1 MKSFLAYV
9 AEDIIQKYGTDLSRT
24 AVVFP
29 NKRASLF
36 LNDQLARLT
45 NGKPLWSPAYI
56 TISELF
62 RKQSSLTV
70 GDPIKLV
77 CDLHKSFCLHT
88 GSDETLD
95 KFYSW
100 GQLLI
105 SDFDDIDKNMADA
118 DRVFANLRDI
128 HELDDLSYLTDEQRQ
143 LLKHFFSHFTE
154 EHETELK
161 QRFLRLWS
169 HFADIYHDFNERLAK
184 QGLAYEGALYRSVVT
199 PVASPTASPA
209 VSPAASPTTTPVVSP
224 TGLSS
229 GLSSD
234 YPYDRYLFVGF
245 NLLQKVE
252 QQLFSQLQKAGKA
265 RFYWDFDH
273 YYMQQHEAGHY
284 IATYLKYFPNELD
297 SQREDIYKNFQQ
309 PKDVTYLAAP
319 TEHIQARYVSSWL
332 RDKERYKDGRRTAI
346 VLCNEQ
352 LLPTVIHCL
361 PDEVEKVNITT
372 GYPLSQT
379 PVASFIQSYYEM
391 QLGGH
396 TPRLVRAFRRHPY
409 YRYLT
414 DDAQPLLHLLRQIAA
429 TAAAV
434 PPSATIPDASP
445 SGITSVSPSGTSDPL
460 FQESLFRA
468 YTLVNRL
475 QALIESGD
483 LQVSDTTLQRLV
495 SQLIQQTSIPFHGEP
510 AEGIQ
515 VMGVLETRNLD
526 FDHVLLLSCNEGNM
540 PKGVNDSSFIPH
552 SIRHAYE
559 LTTVENKVSIY
570 SYYFHRLLQRAKD
583 VTVLWNNATEDGQRG
598 EMSRFMLQLMVES
611 GHTITQHTLQS
622 GKTIARYT
630 PTAIEKTPHVMEL
643 LYQQFTGDEE
653 ALLSPSAINK
663 YMRCQLQFYYRY
675 IAGIKEPDQPD
686 DEQELDNRIFGNIF
700 HEAADALYH
709 QLPKH
714 VTREALD
721 QLLKSK
727 IAIEKA
733 VDDAFHKE
741 LPNAVIGGLH
751 LINRE
756 VIIRYLRQL
765 IEIDKALAPF
775 DILGLEC
782 DVFRQLAVGSQQSA
796 GSRLLRLG
804 GRIDR
809 LDQMNDGRIRVVD
822 YKTGSHKLK
831 PLASVDDIFDPAKI
845 HDHSDYY
852 LQTFVYADI
861 VSHQQ
866 ASQRH
871 TLTERTAK
879 NPVSPALL
887 FIQHAAA
894 KDYDPTLCF
903 GKERITD
910 VADHSERFNELLENK
925 VNEIFSQN
933 IPFTPTTDL
942 KVCRTCPYLQMCRR

>member
-1 MKSFLAYV
+1 MKSFLEYV

-36 LNDQLARLT
+36 LNDKLARLT

-62 RKQSSLTV
+62 RQQSSLSV
-70 GDPIKLV
+70 ADPIKLV

-95 KFYSW
+95 KFYGW

-128 HELDDLSYLTDEQRQ
+128 HELDDLSFLTDEQRQ

-169 HFADIYHDFNERLAK
+169 HFTDIYHDFNERLTK
-184 QGLAYEGALYRSVVT
+184 QGLAYEGGLYRSVVT
-199 PVASPTASPA
+199 NNHEPISNNQ
-209 VSPAASPTTTPVVSP
+209 
-224 TGLSS
+224 
-229 GLSSD
+229 
-234 YPYDRYLFVGF
+234 YNHYLFVGF

-265 RFYWDFDH
+265 HFYWDFDD
-273 YYMQQHEAGHY
+273 YYMHNHEAGRY

-297 SQREDIYKNFQQ
+297 SQCDDIYKNFKH
-309 PKDVTYLAAP
+309 PKEITYLAAP
-319 TEHIQARYVSSWL
+319 TEHIQARYVSNWL
-332 RDKERYKDGRRTAI
+332 RDQQRYKDGRRTAI

-361 PDEVEKVNITT
+361 PDEVERVNITT

-379 PVASFIQSYYEM
+379 PVASFIQRYYDM
-391 QLGGH
+391 LLGGSS
-396 TPRLVRAFRRHPY
+396 PRLVRAFHRHPY
-409 YRYLT
+409 ARFVE
-414 DDAQPLLHLLRQIAA
+414 DGQPLLTMLKAIAQGA
-429 TAAAV
+429 K
-434 PPSATIPDASP
+434 DE
-445 SGITSVSPSGTSDPL
+445 ITDPL

-475 QALIESGD
+475 QALVESGD

-495 SQLIQQTSIPFHGEP
+495 NQLIQQTTIPFHGEP

-552 SIRHAYE
+552 SIRQAYE
-559 LTTVENKVSIY
+559 LTTIENKVSIY
-570 SYYFHRLLQRAKD
+570 AYYFHRLLQRAKD
-583 VTVLWNNATEDGQRG
+583 VTILWNNATEDGQRG

-611 GHTITQHTLQS
+611 GQTITQHTLQS
-622 GKTIARYT
+622 GKAVARYT
-630 PTAIEKTPHVMEL
+630 PEAIEKTPHVIEL
-643 LYQQFTGDEE
+643 LNQQFTGPDT
-653 ALLSPSAINK
+653 LLSPSAINK
-663 YMRCQLQFYYRY
+663 YMRCPLQFYYRY
-675 IAGIKEPDQPD
+675 IAGIKEPDEPD

-700 HEAADALYH
+700 HQAADTLYH

-727 IAIEKA
+727 IAIDKA
-733 VDDAFHKE
+733 VDDAFHQE
-741 LPNAVIGGLH
+741 LPHAVIGGLH

-765 IEIDKALAPF
+765 IEIDKALTPF
-775 DILGLEC
+775 DILGLEY
-782 DVFRQLAVGSQQSA
+782 DVTRTCQLSTVNSQ
-796 GSRLLRLG
+796 LNIG

-809 LDQMNDGRIRVVD
+809 LDQMSDGRIRVVD
-822 YKTGSHKLK
+822 YKTGSRKPK
-831 PLASVDDIFDPAKI
+831 PLASVEDIFDPAKI
-845 HDHSDYY
+845 HEHSDYY
-852 LQTFVYADI
+852 LQTFTYADI
-861 VSHQQ
+861 VRRQQSH
-866 ASQRH
+866 
-871 TLTERTAK
+871 
-879 NPVSPALL
+879 PVSPALL

-903 GKERITD
+903 GKEKILD
-910 VADHSERFNELLENK
+910 IQEHSARFCELLEEK

-942 KVCRTCPYLQMCRR
+942 KVCQSCPYLQMCRR

>member
-36 LNDQLARLT
+36 LNEHLARLT

-62 RKQSSLTV
+62 RQQSSLTV
-70 GDPIKLV
+70 ADPIKLV

-95 KFYSW
+95 KFYGW

-118 DRVFANLRDI
+118 ERVFANLRDI

-169 HFADIYHDFNERLAK
+169 HFTDIYHDFNERLAQ

-199 PVASPTASPA
+199 NNQETITNNS
-209 VSPAASPTTTPVVSP
+209 
-224 TGLSS
+224 
-229 GLSSD
+229 
-234 YPYDRYLFVGF
+234 YDRYLFVGF

-252 QQLFSQLQKAGKA
+252 QQLFSQLQKEGKA
-265 RFYWDFDH
+265 RFYWDFDD
-273 YYMQQHEAGHY
+273 YYMQQHEAGRF
-284 IATYLKYFPNELD
+284 IASYLSYFPNELD
-297 SQREDIYKNFQQ
+297 SQRDDIYKNFQQ
-309 PKDVTYLAAP
+309 PKDITYLAAP
-319 TEHIQARYVSSWL
+319 TEHIQARYVSKWL
-332 RDKERYKDGRRTAI
+332 RDQQRYKDGRRTAI

-379 PVASFIQSYYEM
+379 PVASFIQRYYDM
-391 QLGGH
+391 LLGGNS
-396 TPRLVRAFRRHPY
+396 TRLVRLFHRHPY
-409 YRYLT
+409 ARFVE
-414 DDAQPLLHLLRQIAA
+414 DGQPLLTMLRAIAQ
-429 TAAAV
+429 
-434 PPSATIPDASP
+434 
-445 SGITSVSPSGTSDPL
+445 GGKEEITDPL

-475 QALIESGD
+475 NALIESGD
-483 LQVSDTTLQRLV
+483 LQVTDTTLQRLV
-495 SQLIQQTSIPFHGEP
+495 NQLIQQTTIPFHGEP
-510 AEGIQ
+510 AEGLQ

-526 FDHVLLLSCNEGNM
+526 FEHVLLLSCNEGNM

-552 SIRHAYE
+552 SIRQAYE

-570 SYYFHRLLQRAKD
+570 AYYFHRLLQRAKD
-583 VTVLWNNATEDGQRG
+583 VTILWNNATEDGQRG
-598 EMSRFMLQLMVES
+598 EMSRFMLQLLVES
-611 GHTITQHTLQS
+611 RQHITQHTLQS
-622 GKTIARYT
+622 GKSIARYT
-630 PTAIEKTPHVMEL
+630 PAPIEKTPHVLDL
-643 LYQQFTGDEE
+643 LNQQFIGPD

-675 IAGIKEPDQPD
+675 IAGIKEPDEPA

-700 HEAADALYH
+700 HQAADTLYH

-727 IAIEKA
+727 IAIGKA
-733 VDDAFHKE
+733 VDDAFHEE
-741 LPNAVIGGLH
+741 LPHALIGGLH

-782 DVFRQLAVGSQQSA
+782 DVYRELAVSDGQSA
-796 GSRLLRLG
+796 GSLQLRLG

-809 LDQMNDGRIRVVD
+809 LDQMSDGRIRVVD
-822 YKTGSHKLK
+822 YKTSSKKIKYLN
-831 PLASVDDIFDPAKI
+831 SVEDIFDPAKI

-852 LQTFVYADI
+852 LQTFTYADI
-861 VSHQQ
+861 VSRQQ
-866 ASQRH
+866 ADILHLPSDVTH
-871 TLTERTAK
+871 HA
-879 NPVSPALL
+879 VSPALL
-887 FIQHAAA
+887 FIQHASA

-903 GKERITD
+903 GKVKILDIRE
-910 VADHSERFNELLENK
+910 HSDRFCELLENK
-925 VNEIFSQN
+925 VNEIFMKN

-942 KVCRTCPYLQMCRR
+942 KICQTCPYLQMCRR

>member
-1 MKSFLAYV
+1 MKSFLEYV
-9 AEDIIQKYGTDLSRT
+9 AEDIIRKYGTNLSRT
-24 AVVFP
+24 VVVFP

-45 NGKPLWSPAYI
+45 DGKPLWSPAYI

-62 RKQSSLTV
+62 RQQSSFIV
-70 GDPIKLV
+70 ADPIKLV

-88 GSDETLD
+88 GSEETLD
-95 KFYSW
+95 KFYGW

-169 HFADIYHDFNERLAK
+169 HFTDIYHDFNERLSK
-184 QGLAYEGALYRSVVT
+184 QGLAYEGALYRQVVT
-199 PVASPTASPA
+199 TL
-209 VSPAASPTTTPVVSP
+209 TTTPDGSP
-224 TGLSS
+224 S
-229 GLSSD
+229 GIL
-234 YPYDRYLFVGF
+234 PYDHYLFVGF

-252 QQLFSQLQKAGKA
+252 QQLFSLLQKAGKA
-265 RFYWDFDH
+265 HFYWDFDH
-273 YYMQQHEAGHY
+273 YYMQQHEAGRY

-297 SQREDIYKNFQQ
+297 IQNDEIYKNFQRS
-309 PKDVTYLAAP
+309 KEISFLAAP
-319 TEHIQARYVSSWL
+319 TEHIQARYVSNWL
-332 RDKERYKDGRRTAI
+332 RENHRYKDGRKTAI

-379 PVASFIQSYYEM
+379 PVASFIQRYYDM
-391 QLGGH
+391 LLGGRS
-396 TPRLVRAFRRHPY
+396 PRLVRAFKRHPY
-409 YRYLT
+409 YQYLEESGEQQELR
-414 DDAQPLLHLLRQIAA
+414 DMLRQIAQRA
-429 TAAAV
+429 TTPAD
-434 PPSATIPDASP
+434 SS
-445 SGITSVSPSGTSDPL
+445 SGTDPL

-468 YTLVNRL
+468 YTLINRL
-475 QALIESGD
+475 NALIESGD
-483 LQVSDTTLQRLV
+483 LQVTDTTLQRLV

-510 AEGIQ
+510 AEGLQ

-552 SIRHAYE
+552 SIRQAYE

-570 SYYFHRLLQRAKD
+570 AYYFHRLLQRAKD
-583 VTVLWNNATEDGQRG
+583 VTILWNNATEDGQRG

-611 GHTITQHTLQS
+611 GQAITQHLLQS

-630 PTAIEKTPHVMEL
+630 PTAIEKTPHVYQL
-643 LYQQFTGDEE
+643 LCQQFSSDNH
-653 ALLSPSAINK
+653 AVLSPSAINK
-663 YMRCQLQFYYRY
+663 YMRCQMMFYYRY
-675 IAGIKEPDQPD
+675 IAGIQEPDEPE
-686 DEQELDNRIFGNIF
+686 DEQELDNRVFGNIF
-700 HEAADALYH
+700 HQAADTLYH

-714 VTREALD
+714 VTRESLD

-733 VDDAFHKE
+733 VDDAFHQE
-741 LPNAVIGGLH
+741 LPNAIMGGLH

-765 IEIDKALAPF
+765 IEIDKALSPF
-775 DILGLEC
+775 DILGLEY
-782 DVFRQLAVGSQQSA
+782 DVYRNLS
-796 GSRLLRLG
+796 LLTPHPSPLRIG

-809 LDQMNDGRIRVVD
+809 LDQMSDGRIRVVD
-822 YKTGSHKLK
+822 YKTGSKKLK
-831 PLASVDDIFDPAKI
+831 SLAGVEDIFDPAKI

-852 LQTFVYADI
+852 LQTFIYADI
-861 VSHQQ
+861 VRRQQ
-866 ASQRH
+866 
-871 TLTERTAK
+871 L

-887 FIQHAAA
+887 FIQHAAS

-903 GKERITD
+903 GKEKILD
-910 VADHSERFNELLENK
+910 IQEHSARFCELLDAK
-925 VNEIFSQN
+925 INEIFSEN

>member
-1 MKSFLAYV
+1 MKSFLEYV

-36 LNDQLARLT
+36 LNDKLARLT

-62 RKQSSLTV
+62 RQQSSLSV
-70 GDPIKLV
+70 ADPIKLV

-95 KFYSW
+95 KFYGW

-128 HELDDLSYLTDEQRQ
+128 HELDDLSFLTDEQRQ

-169 HFADIYHDFNERLAK
+169 HFTDIYHDFNERLTK
-184 QGLAYEGALYRSVVT
+184 QGLAYEGGLYRSVVT
-199 PVASPTASPA
+199 NNHEPISNNQ
-209 VSPAASPTTTPVVSP
+209 
-224 TGLSS
+224 
-229 GLSSD
+229 
-234 YPYDRYLFVGF
+234 YDRYLFVGF

-265 RFYWDFDH
+265 HFYWDFDD
-273 YYMQQHEAGHY
+273 YYMHNHEAGRY

-297 SQREDIYKNFQQ
+297 SQCDDIYKNFKH
-309 PKDVTYLAAP
+309 PKEITYLAAP
-319 TEHIQARYVSSWL
+319 TEHIQARYVSNWL
-332 RDKERYKDGRRTAI
+332 RDQQRYKDGRRTAI

-361 PDEVEKVNITT
+361 PDEVERVNITT

-379 PVASFIQSYYEM
+379 PVASFIQRYYDM
-391 QLGGH
+391 LLGGSS
-396 TPRLVRAFRRHPY
+396 PRLVRAFHRHPY
-409 YRYLT
+409 ARFVV
-414 DDAQPLLHLLRQIAA
+414 DGQPLLTMLKAIAQGA
-429 TAAAV
+429 KNE
-434 PPSATIPDASP
+434 
-445 SGITSVSPSGTSDPL
+445 ITDPL

-475 QALIESGD
+475 QALVESGD

-495 SQLIQQTSIPFHGEP
+495 NQLIQQTTIPFHGEP

-552 SIRHAYE
+552 SIRQAYE
-559 LTTVENKVSIY
+559 LTTIENKVSIY
-570 SYYFHRLLQRAKD
+570 AYYFHRLLQRAKD
-583 VTVLWNNATEDGQRG
+583 VTILWNNATEDGQRG

-611 GHTITQHTLQS
+611 GQTITQHTLQS
-622 GKTIARYT
+622 GKAVARYT
-630 PTAIEKTPHVMEL
+630 PEAIEKTPHVIEL
-643 LYQQFTGDEE
+643 LNQQFTGPDN
-653 ALLSPSAINK
+653 LLSPSAINK
-663 YMRCQLQFYYRY
+663 YMRCPLQFYYRY
-675 IAGIKEPDQPD
+675 IAGIKEPDEPD

-700 HEAADALYH
+700 HQAADTLYH

-727 IAIEKA
+727 IAIDKA
-733 VDDAFHKE
+733 VDDAFHQE
-741 LPNAVIGGLH
+741 LPHAVIGGLH

-765 IEIDKALAPF
+765 IEIDKALTPF
-775 DILGLEC
+775 DILGLEY
-782 DVFRQLAVGSQQSA
+782 DVTRTCQLSTASSQ
-796 GSRLLRLG
+796 LNIG

-809 LDQMNDGRIRVVD
+809 LDKMSDGRIRVVD
-822 YKTGSHKLK
+822 YKTGSRKPK
-831 PLASVDDIFDPAKI
+831 PLASVEDIFDPAKI
-845 HDHSDYY
+845 HEHSDYY
-852 LQTFVYADI
+852 LQTFTYADI
-861 VSHQQ
+861 VRRQQSH
-866 ASQRH
+866 
-871 TLTERTAK
+871 
-879 NPVSPALL
+879 PVSPALL

-903 GKERITD
+903 GKEKILD
-910 VADHSERFNELLENK
+910 IQEHSARFCELLEEK

-942 KVCRTCPYLQMCRR
+942 KVCQSCPYLQMCRR

>member
-1 MKSFLAYV
+1 MKSFLEYV

-36 LNDQLARLT
+36 LNDKLARLT
-45 NGKPLWSPAYI
+45 NGKPIWSPAYI

-62 RKQSSLTV
+62 RQQSSLSV
-70 GDPIKLV
+70 ADPIKLV

-95 KFYSW
+95 KFYGW

-128 HELDDLSYLTDEQRQ
+128 HELDDLSFLTDEQRQ

-169 HFADIYHDFNERLAK
+169 HFTDIYHDFNERLTK
-184 QGLAYEGALYRSVVT
+184 QGLAYEGGLYRSVVT
-199 PVASPTASPA
+199 NNHEPISNNQ
-209 VSPAASPTTTPVVSP
+209 
-224 TGLSS
+224 
-229 GLSSD
+229 
-234 YPYDRYLFVGF
+234 YNRYLFVGF

-265 RFYWDFDH
+265 HFYWDFDD
-273 YYMQQHEAGHY
+273 YYMHNHEAGRY

-297 SQREDIYKNFQQ
+297 SQCDDIYKNFKH
-309 PKDVTYLAAP
+309 PKEITYLAAP
-319 TEHIQARYVSSWL
+319 TEHIQARYVSNWL
-332 RDKERYKDGRRTAI
+332 RDQQRYKDGRRTAI

-361 PDEVEKVNITT
+361 PDEVERVNITT

-379 PVASFIQSYYEM
+379 PVASFIQRYYDM
-391 QLGGH
+391 LLGGSS
-396 TPRLVRAFRRHPY
+396 PRLVRAFHRHPY
-409 YRYLT
+409 ARFVE
-414 DDAQPLLHLLRQIAA
+414 DGQPLLTMLKAIAQGA
-429 TAAAV
+429 K
-434 PPSATIPDASP
+434 DE
-445 SGITSVSPSGTSDPL
+445 ITDPL

-475 QALIESGD
+475 QALVESGD

-495 SQLIQQTSIPFHGEP
+495 NQLIQQTTIPFHGEP

-552 SIRHAYE
+552 SIRQAYE
-559 LTTVENKVSIY
+559 LTTIENKVSIY
-570 SYYFHRLLQRAKD
+570 AYYFHRLLQRAKD
-583 VTVLWNNATEDGQRG
+583 VTILWNNATEDGQRG

-611 GHTITQHTLQS
+611 GQTITQHTLQS
-622 GKTIARYT
+622 GKAVARYT
-630 PTAIEKTPHVMEL
+630 PEAIEKTPHVIEL
-643 LYQQFTGDEE
+643 LNQQFTGPDT
-653 ALLSPSAINK
+653 LLSPSAINK
-663 YMRCQLQFYYRY
+663 YMRCPLQFYYRY
-675 IAGIKEPDQPD
+675 IAGIKEPDEPD

-700 HEAADALYH
+700 HQAADTLYH

-727 IAIEKA
+727 IAIDKA
-733 VDDAFHKE
+733 VDDAFHQE
-741 LPNAVIGGLH
+741 LPHAVIGGLH

-765 IEIDKALAPF
+765 IEIDKALTPF
-775 DILGLEC
+775 DILGLEY
-782 DVFRQLAVGSQQSA
+782 DVTRTCQLSTVNSQ
-796 GSRLLRLG
+796 LNIG

-809 LDQMNDGRIRVVD
+809 LDQMSDGRIRVVD
-822 YKTGSHKLK
+822 YKTGSRKPK
-831 PLASVDDIFDPAKI
+831 PLASVEDIFDPAKI
-845 HDHSDYY
+845 HEHSDYY
-852 LQTFVYADI
+852 LQTFTYADI
-861 VSHQQ
+861 VRRQQSH
-866 ASQRH
+866 
-871 TLTERTAK
+871 
-879 NPVSPALL
+879 PVSPALL

-903 GKERITD
+903 GKEKILD
-910 VADHSERFNELLENK
+910 IQEHSARFCELLEEK

-942 KVCRTCPYLQMCRR
+942 KVCQSCPYLQMCRR